1 MQHQKPKGTQERE
14 PPIARQGSAQHLAFN
29 FLAERVGNLECHV
42 SSLGS
47 KMSEMGQALEDIE
60 ADIRSTIT
68 CRVCYKHAPV
78 DGFTHVNV
86 LSCGHAFCSLC
97 AFTMVHCATCRAP
110 VVGKFKL
117 FL

>member
-1 MQHQKPKGTQERE
+1 MKIEDCTGLFLEIFKP
-14 PPIARQGSAQHLAFN
+14 
-29 FLAERVGNLECHV
+29 VG
-42 SSLGS
+42 LGPVLDS
-47 KMSEMGQALEDIE
+47 QVGQALEDIE
-60 ADIRSTIT
+60 ADMRSTIT